1 MLDIRI
7 LDLRYCNVECN
18 VECGVERDVKCDR
31 SDLTASMA
39 FYFI

>member
-7 LDLRYCNVECN
+7 LDLRYCN